1 MAIYGTKGLAVSLG
15 FSGLFA
21 GMAGYCLSTWTG
33 FGDSKKVAL
42 GCGAAGAGYQFYEEN
57 RTLKGRQRRRD
68 EHNEFLVS
76 KGKEPMEPLQ
86 HQWGDSQGMTQFFTA
101 LGLVV
106 LGIPTAITI
115 YTQRKK

>member
-1 MAIYGTKGLAVSLG
+1 
-15 FSGLFA
+15 
-21 GMAGYCLSTWTG
+21 
-33 FGDSKKVAL
+33 
-42 GCGAAGAGYQFYEEN
+42 
-57 RTLKGRQRRRD
+57 
-68 EHNEFLVS
+68 
-76 KGKEPMEPLQ
+76 LQ